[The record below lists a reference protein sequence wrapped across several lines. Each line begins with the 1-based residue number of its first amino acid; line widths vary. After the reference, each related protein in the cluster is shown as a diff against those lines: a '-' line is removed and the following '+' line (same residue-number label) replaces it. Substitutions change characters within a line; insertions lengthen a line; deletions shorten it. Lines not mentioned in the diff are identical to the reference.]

1 MKKESIEM
9 IQELCQE
16 MNIKIENLSYGWIFK
31 LSKDDKVR
39 YITGKFDI
47 NKTASSKIACDKYG
61 TFEVLKSQN
70 IPVIKHT
77 MLFNPEE
84 RKEYIKEDEI
94 WDIVYKEFDKDKKIV
109 VKPNYG
115 YEGKGVFLC
124 NTLEETK
131 EAVNL
136 LLNRNTSISICPFYD
151 IEKEYRAFYLNG
163 KILLIYEKEK
173 PLVIGNGKDDVKTLV
188 KKLNLPNND
197 IVKSNLNKI
206 DMYYIPKK
214 GEKIELSW
222 KHNLYGGATAKV
234 LERENKIYKEIES
247 LAIRSGKALDMTFAT
262 IDIIKNKDDEL
273 YVLEINSGVSASI
286 FSRVVEHGKELTKE
300 MYKKTLTEIFK

>member
-273 YVLEINSGVSASI
+273 YVLEINSGVTTSI

-300 MYKKTLTEIFK
+300 IYKKALTEIFK

>member
-1 MKKESIEM
+1 M

-188 KKLNLPNND
+188 KKLNLPNNEV
-197 IVKSNLNKI
+197 VKNNLKKI
-206 DMYYIPKK
+206 DLDYIPKED
-214 GEKIELSW
+214 EKIELSR

-234 LERENKIYKEIES
+234 IDKENKLYKEIEY
-247 LAIRSGKALDMTFAT
+247 LAIRSGKALDMTFTT

-273 YVLEINSGVSASI
+273 YVLEINSGVTTSI

-300 MYKKTLTEIFK
+300 IYKKALTEIFK

>member
-234 LERENKIYKEIES
+234 IDKENKLYKEIEY

-262 IDIIKNKDDEL
+262 IDVINTKNNEL